1 MYHDSIVLYILK
13 YPAHPPGVSKDKN
26 SKHYLFLRLEQYF
39 PHHTI
44 LHRKLCLQSC
54 THFLQWSLYCILFL
68 SFKKNTHNRFSF
80 LPILATAIPSCKMF
94 KLCSLFS
101 FFMPFKRIK
110 RLSRHIY
117 LSLHQERLKSSI
129 SCQKRQSV
137 FKPIAP
143 SDVVTLSYSVCIC
156 RNASS
161 KCAKTLSLSA
171 RCSFV
176 NDGS

>member
-1 MYHDSIVLYILK
+1 MSL
-13 YPAHPPGVSKDKN
+13 

-54 THFLQWSLYCILFL
+54 THFLHWSLYCILFL

-80 LPILATAIPSCKMF
+80 LPILATAIPSFKMF
-94 KLCSLFS
+94 KLSSLFRVLC
-101 FFMPFKRIK
+101 P
-110 RLSRHIY
+110 LSVSKHMQGIFS
-117 LSLHQERLKSSI
+117 LSLHQERLKSLI

-161 KCAKTLSLSA
+161 KCAKALSLSV

>member
-1 MYHDSIVLYILK
+1 MSL
-13 YPAHPPGVSKDKN
+13 

-80 LPILATAIPSCKMF
+80 LPILATAIPSFKMF
-94 KLCSLFS
+94 KLCSLFPC
-101 FFMPFKRIK
+101 FMPYKRVK
-110 RLSRHIY
+110 THARHIP

-161 KCAKTLSLSA
+161 KCAKALSLSV

>member
-1 MYHDSIVLYILK
+1 MLIYHSRISKTNVSNFYPFPPLRVIFPTPHNPAPEALLTVIHTLLALIIILYPVLVIQK
-13 YPAHPPGVSKDKN
+13 EHPQP
-26 SKHYLFLRLEQYF
+26 FF
-39 PHHTI
+39 
-44 LHRKLCLQSC
+44 
-54 THFLQWSLYCILFL
+54 FFA
-68 SFKKNTHNRFSF
+68 
-80 LPILATAIPSCKMF
+80 ILATAIPSCKMF

-110 RLSRHIY
+110 RLSRHI
-117 LSLHQERLKSSI
+117 LPSLHQERLKSSI

>member
-1 MYHDSIVLYILK
+1 M
-13 YPAHPPGVSKDKN
+13 
-26 SKHYLFLRLEQYF
+26 LFRSY
-39 PHHTI
+39 
-44 LHRKLCLQSC
+44 
-54 THFLQWSLYCILFL
+54 THFLHWSLYCILFL
-68 SFKKNTHNRFSF
+68 SFKKNTHNHFSF
-80 LPILATAIPSCKMF
+80 LPILATAIPSFKMF
-94 KLCSLFS
+94 KLCSLFP
-101 FFMPFKRIK
+101 FFMPFKRVK
-110 RLSRHIY
+110 RYARHIS

-143 SDVVTLSYSVCIC
+143 SDVVTLSYSVYCIC

-161 KCAKTLSLSA
+161 KCAKALSLSV

>member
-1 MYHDSIVLYILK
+1 MHLKWLKDS
-13 YPAHPPGVSKDKN
+13 S
-26 SKHYLFLRLEQYF
+26 FLR
-39 PHHTI
+39 HHQNVWAGSCLWQHTYPLFC
-44 LHRKLCLQSC
+44 LH
-54 THFLQWSLYCILFL
+54 WSLYCILFL
-68 SFKKNTHNRFSF
+68 SFKKNTHHLFSF
-80 LPILATAIPSCKMF
+80 LPILATVIPSFKMF

-110 RLSRHIY
+110 RYARHIS

-129 SCQKRQSV
+129 SCQERQSV

-161 KCAKTLSLSA
+161 KCAKALSLSV

-176 NDGS
+176 NDRS

>member
-1 MYHDSIVLYILK
+1 MLIYHSRISKTNVSNFYPFPPLRVIFPTPHNPAPEALLTFIHTLLALIIILYPVLIIQK
-13 YPAHPPGVSKDKN
+13 EHPQP
-26 SKHYLFLRLEQYF
+26 FF
-39 PHHTI
+39 
-44 LHRKLCLQSC
+44 
-54 THFLQWSLYCILFL
+54 
-68 SFKKNTHNRFSF
+68 F
-80 LPILATAIPSCKMF
+80 LPILATAIPSFKMF
-94 KLCSLFS
+94 KLCSLFP
-101 FFMPFKRIK
+101 FFMPFKRVK
-110 RLSRHIY
+110 RYARHIA